1 MKYIMIIILSLSSQL
16 ALTSYHD
23 GESAGGSYDD
33 DGYSSGSSA
42 AYALVGVGVLYYIFR
57 NKDENTEAG
66 FSNSLL
72 SPESNNQLV
81 VDFEKAKPFIGQDS
95 FSYDPFLEKDFQ
107 VNLKFKFN

>member
-1 MKYIMIIILSLSSQL
+1 MIIILSLSSQL

-23 GESAGGSYDD
+23 GESAGGSYDDD

-66 FSNSLL
+66 FSNSFL